1 MLKKFW
7 LFGPLMGII
16 FASLAAAIFTVWD
29 WLENPGGIF
38 RDSNG
43 TNWNFVYDT
52 AVSWFVPTFIDV
64 AIIATAGHIV
74 LTGLLAIVRKRFS
87 DKADES
93 NTSQSEK

>member
-7 LFGPLMGII
+7 LFGPLMGLG

-38 RDSNG
+38 RDSSG

-64 AIIATAGHIV
+64 AIIASVGHIV
-74 LTGLLAIVRKRFS
+74 FCGLLAKVRKRYSNKYEEFNS
-87 DKADES
+87 DQPD
-93 NTSQSEK
+93 Q